1 MFRLTKKAINRAIAK
16 LNTISFQIVKKKK
29 SMNSMIHNLLLHFK
43 ALHEI
48 NYIFKSQLKKLG
60 KEQYLK

>member
-16 LNTISFQIVKKKK
+16 LNTISFQIVKKK

>member
-16 LNTISFQIVKKKK
+16 LNTISFQIVKKK

-43 ALHEI
+43 ALHKI

>member
-16 LNTISFQIVKKKK
+16 LNTISFQIVKK

>member
-1 MFRLTKKAINRAIAK
+1 MFRLTKKAINRSIAK
-16 LNTISFQIVKKKK
+16 LNTVSFQIVKKKC
-29 SMNSMIHNLLLHFK
+29 MNSMIHNSLLHFK